1 MDSISRKR
9 ACCLNPWNMLF
20 SLNHHTYHNDISWY
34 HTETL
39 WLDQLPNVCHKYQKR
54 RFPQSTI
61 YLWWLHFSFWFWN
74 SKHLLLKL
82 YNVKRP
88 PPCLLQITMNC
99 CIRMTSVIFRK
110 TFPYFYPTH
119 KHSLTHYRR
128 LSSYEVWTTR
138 RISILNQC
146 FQLVLLTV
154 QHYHSNKLMTNNK
167 VFQFALSDANMRSS
181 DMANRKTL

>member
-1 MDSISRKR
+1 MIYHDIT
-9 ACCLNPWNMLF
+9 PWQIIPL
-20 SLNHHTYHNDISWY
+20 II
-34 HTETL
+34 TETP

-54 RFPQSTI
+54 HFPQSTI

-99 CIRMTSVIFRK
+99 CIRMTSVIFRN

-128 LSSYEVWTTR
+128 LSSYEVWTTQ

-167 VFQFALSDANMRSS
+167 VSQFALSDANMRSS
-181 DMANRKTL
+181 DMAIRKTL